1 MLSKKIILR
10 IRISVS
16 NFKDLKSL
24 ENAKLCT
31 SPSEAL
37 WLIYVYVWEKVRLQ
51 ILAICIFLMGQS
63 FLQLLGPDPACY
75 LITWRFLV
83 AGAKVKA
90 KTYQRTWCPTDTTVS
105 WKVSAQCVFDS
116 GKGRSRW
123 VMMCPH
129 GMVECWELKN
139 LDHTEVSSYIQIM
152 QHSVTQR

>member
-75 LITWRFLV
+75 LIT
-83 AGAKVKA
+83 
-90 KTYQRTWCPTDTTVS
+90 
-105 WKVSAQCVFDS
+105 
-116 GKGRSRW
+116 
-123 VMMCPH
+123 
-129 GMVECWELKN
+129 
-139 LDHTEVSSYIQIM
+139 
-152 QHSVTQR
+152 